1 MVNTMTKFKIKN
13 ILLAFV
19 GILFLLLSSRSHV
32 FAQWSSMGTV
42 AQTSV
47 SQASIASDGT
57 NLLVFYRYPNVSL
70 NLDEG
75 IIKKWNGSSWVQL
88 YHPTNECHDPDIA
101 VDGSLISASW
111 HTDLHDLGFGT
122 NANGPWVSTVSTR
135 LYHQYGSTVAIAKGR
150 AYVTFACRYSDGQ
163 PYNYMM
169 LHVKSPIGTTGTQL
183 ELDGGWRATFT
194 DVGMTPSI
202 TGNSSFWYVVS
213 TQQGWLSVQRDYT
226 YLGPFF
232 QSASQGY
239 ASNPEIVLYS
249 GDPVVAWE
257 EDSGSNIYIA
267 KWNGSEWIIF
277 GVDTLPGGYFDSL
290 RIATSA
296 TDLYAVYTKS
306 TGLPRISVSKW
317 NGIEWSSLD
326 DPSESSSSTIS
337 TVEITVHEGQ
347 PVIAFVENNVLKVKK
362 WNGGMISSPAGFLPG
377 PQLLLLNE

>member
-1 MVNTMTKFKIKN
+1 MVNTMTKLEIKKV
-13 ILLAFV
+13 LLVLV
-19 GILFLLLSSRSHV
+19 GILFILLSSRSHV
-32 FAQWSSMGTV
+32 FAEWSSMGAV

-88 YHPTNECHDPDIA
+88 YHVTNQCHDPDIA

-122 NANGPWVSTVSTR
+122 NANGPWVSTVSTK
-135 LYHQYGSTVAIAKGR
+135 LQHQWGSTVAIAKGR
-150 AYVTFACRYSDGQ
+150 AYVTYACRYSDGY
-163 PYNYMM
+163 PSSYMM
-169 LHVKSPIGTTGTQL
+169 LHIKSPIGTSGTQL
-183 ELDGGWRATFT
+183 ELNGGWREPYIS
-194 DVGMTPSI
+194 VGMTPSI

-213 TQQGWLSVQRDYT
+213 TQNGWLSVQKDYT
-226 YLGPFF
+226 YLGSLF
-232 QSASQGY
+232 QSGSQSY

-249 GDPVVAWE
+249 GNPVVAWE
-257 EDSGSNIYIA
+257 EDSGANIYIA

-290 RIATSA
+290 RLAASG

-306 TGLPRISVSKW
+306 TGSPHISVSKW

-337 TVEITVHEGQ
+337 TVEITVYEGQ
-347 PVIAFVENNVLKVKK
+347 PVVAFVENNVFKVKK
-362 WNGGMISSPAGFLPG
+362 WIGGTISGPAGFLPG
-377 PQLLLLNE
+377 AQLLLLNE